1 MITAR
6 TLPTINLNMSITLPK
21 KARVQQSKQAC
32 SLIAGILLDTL
43 DRALTRKTKTQIMMH
58 IVMMRAT
65 KRMTYKLMGTGAPTE
80 TFIISIRNFCKGN
93 KAAGKKRLY
102 RTNDFSHDRVP
113 HTDA

>member
-1 MITAR
+1 
-6 TLPTINLNMSITLPK
+6 
-21 KARVQQSKQAC
+21 
-32 SLIAGILLDTL
+32 
-43 DRALTRKTKTQIMMH
+43 MMH

-80 TFIISIRNFCKGN
+80 TLIISIRNFCKGN
-93 KAAGKKRLY
+93 KTAGKKRLY